1 MPWSLKH
8 SCIEERSLGPPRK
21 WICRVAEGPPGAER
35 GSVVDGGACI
45 WSGGE
50 KMAEAWKG
58 GSPFC
63 AETKGSERE
72 RGCKSQDSVGT
83 KGKPLQTIDGGMRN
97 TESASFYFANS
108 LRS

>member
-1 MPWSLKH
+1 MVHPGNGSAEWLKDLQGQR
-8 SCIEERSLGPPRK
+8 EAA
-21 WICRVAEGPPGAER
+21 WW
-35 GSVVDGGACI
+35 DGGACI

-83 KGKPLQTIDGGMRN
+83 KGKPLQNIDGGMRN
-97 TESASFYFANS
+97 TESDSFYFANS